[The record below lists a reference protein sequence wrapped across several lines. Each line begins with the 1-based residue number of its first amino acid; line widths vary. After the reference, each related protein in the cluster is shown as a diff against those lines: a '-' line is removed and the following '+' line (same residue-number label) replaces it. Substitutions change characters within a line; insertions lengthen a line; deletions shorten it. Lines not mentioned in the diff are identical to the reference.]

1 MIMWHFIL
9 VFTVC
14 QSTHLGVSG
23 FHWVKEQLYI
33 SYVIK
38 SHALYNFL
46 FQAPYK
52 ITARKSLTP
61 PWERN
66 LKLLQPPSVK
76 ISPKSSPRQ
85 SPQPSPKLP
94 SSPKL
99 SGSPKLPGSPN
110 EALSVKISPKS
121 SPKHSSQQ
129 STNIPSVTYSEE
141 NLEIQPLLLKISPKS
156 SPSQSPQQSPKLPM
170 SPKLEPLEL
179 LDIPLVVPP
188 TEEAITLA
196 SPETEQSSI
205 KASPKS
211 SPQISPKSSPKSPKA
226 SPRFSPNLSHTSI
239 QQSPIK
245 LEAEEVLQEI
255 DDKFLDTPPRT
266 STRRASKISV
276 LSETEAGPSSK
287 NLRNARTFDVP
298 IIKEE
303 TEDVIPEQAPLT
315 PTRTRSQ
322 RKGRELSAEPTTP
335 TRSQRK
341 ERESSTEPMTPTRS
355 MRKGREASTEPMT
368 PTRSMR
374 KGRESSTEPMTPTRS
389 SRRLKE
395 KELNVQTPPRSTRK
409 GKKGEENVAA
419 TPTRGRGRKVK
430 DEIDLQEII
439 KEESPT
445 SLKSKHFTRRG
456 KETVQESLKKLIDEK
471 NSEELMMEMAS
482 EVTTGDISAAAYLHN
497 SEKSHNVDTSEVKMR
512 RAKETVQESL
522 KKMTDENNSEELM
535 EVVSENSHAREVITG
550 DITGAADLH
559 SIEKAKDLGED
570 NLQQITKESMF
581 EVWERE
587 QKSPDDGS
595 PNRLTRIK
603 ARERASVSPAPSP
616 SHLAQTPAMLTP
628 TRMSRRLAEKENIK
642 TQTDSDDTLAKTPP
656 RVRRARKTID
666 TAQSPAVASKTT
678 DKLIT
683 PFRGRKKKEEGEGF
697 LKEPVSP
704 SRNKTVDLSNKSP
717 VKTELDL
724 EDNVK
729 TPTRGRKKKE
739 DKINETVD
747 EKSALTPTRKS
758 SRLRRDSVDEF
769 NIGDKNIT
777 IDTEFQDIDSNT
789 VTRRHSFSRS
799 DLNLERLS
807 GDSSD
812 APIGRRQSFTRSQA
826 KKEDIFNADKFERPA
841 TRRHT
846 IGISGFKID
855 SEKVET
861 VKPRTPQRGRKG
873 AHNNKIS
880 PEREPTDTVTPV
892 TTPSR
897 RGRPRKTGISPIKE
911 SIEEETDQTKVE
923 KGTPSRRGRGKKL
936 NEDVELKQGIEEET
950 DQIKDEKG
958 TPSRRGRGKK
968 SNEDVELKQDKMEAG
983 LDEAGSGDIEH
994 GSRKEK
1000 VAREEDDVKE
1010 PEPAVETKEK
1020 TTASRSKRQ
1029 KTGKDGGISPEKVV
1043 IAESFAALVQGRS
1056 IFLY

>member
-1 MIMWHFIL
+1 M
-9 VFTVC
+9 
-14 QSTHLGVSG
+14 
-23 FHWVKEQLYI
+23 
-33 SYVIK
+33 
-38 SHALYNFL
+38 
-46 FQAPYK
+46 
-52 ITARKSLTP
+52 
-61 PWERN
+61 
-66 LKLLQPPSVK
+66 K

-94 SSPKL
+94 GSPKL
-99 SGSPKLPGSPN
+99 PSSPKLPGSPN

-129 STNIPSVTYSEE
+129 SINIPSVTYSEE
-141 NLEIQPLLLKISPKS
+141 NLDFQQPLLLKISPES
-156 SPSQSPQQSPKLPM
+156 SPSQSPQQSPTLPI
-170 SPKLEPLEL
+170 SPKLEPSEL

-188 TEEAITLA
+188 TEQAITQA
-196 SPETEQSSI
+196 SAETEQSLI

-211 SPQISPKSSPKSPKA
+211 SPQISPKSSPNSPKA

-255 DDKFLDTPPRT
+255 DDKFLDSPPRT
-266 STRRASKISV
+266 STHRASKSSV
-276 LSETEAGPSSK
+276 LSETEAGPSSR
-287 NLRNARTFDVP
+287 NIRNARTFDVP

-315 PTRTRSQ
+315 PTRTRTQ
-322 RKGRELSAEPTTP
+322 RKGRELSAEPMTP

-355 MRKGREASTEPMT
+355 MRKGRESSTEPMTPTRSQRKGRESSREPMT

-395 KELNVQTPPRSTRK
+395 KELNVQTPPWSTRK

-430 DEIDLQEII
+430 DETDLQEKI

-445 SLKSKHFTRRG
+445 SLNKEVLGQSKHFTRRG

-471 NSEELMMEMAS
+471 NSEELMLEVASENSYAS
-482 EVTTGDISAAAYLHN
+482 EVITGDISAAADLHN
-497 SEKSHNVDTSEVKMR
+497 SERSHDVETSEVKTG

-522 KKMTDENNSEELM
+522 KKMIDEKNSEELM

-642 TQTDSDDTLAKTPP
+642 AQTDSDDMAQTPP

-683 PFRGRKKKEEGEGF
+683 PFRGRKKKEESEGF

-704 SRNKTVDLSNKSP
+704 SRNKIVDLSNKSP

-769 NIGDKNIT
+769 SIGDKNTI
-777 IDTEFQDIDSNT
+777 IDTEFQDIDSNK

-799 DLNLERLS
+799 DVNLERLS
-807 GDSSD
+807 SDSSD

-826 KKEDIFNADKFERPA
+826 KIEDIFNADKFERPA

-873 AHNNKIS
+873 AHKIS
-880 PEREPTDTVTPV
+880 PEREPTDIVTPV

-911 SIEEETDQTKVE
+911 SIEEETDPT
-923 KGTPSRRGRGKKL
+923 
-936 NEDVELKQGIEEET
+936 
-950 DQIKDEKG
+950 KDEKG

-968 SNEDVELKQDKMEAG
+968 SNEDVELKQGIDEETDQTKVEKGTPSRRGRGKKSNEYVELKQDKMETG
-983 LDEAGSGDIEH
+983 LDEASGGDMEH

-1000 VAREEDDVKE
+1000 VTREEDTVKE
-1010 PEPAVETKEK
+1010 SEPAVETKEK
-1020 TTASRSKRQ
+1020 TTSSRSKRQ
-1029 KTGKDGGISPEKVV
+1029 KTGKDGSMSPEKVV
-1043 IAESFAALVQGRS
+1043 IAEGFAALVQGRS
-1056 IFLY
+1056 IFLCHEIWASSQENLS

>member
-1 MIMWHFIL
+1 M
-9 VFTVC
+9 
-14 QSTHLGVSG
+14 
-23 FHWVKEQLYI
+23 
-33 SYVIK
+33 
-38 SHALYNFL
+38 
-46 FQAPYK
+46 
-52 ITARKSLTP
+52 
-61 PWERN
+61 
-66 LKLLQPPSVK
+66 K
-76 ISPKSSPRQ
+76 ISPNASPRQ
-85 SPQPSPKLP
+85 SPQPSPKL
-94 SSPKL
+94 S
-99 SGSPKLPGSPN
+99 GSPN

-121 SPKHSSQQ
+121 SPKHSAQQ
-129 STNIPSVTYSEE
+129 STNIPSVTPEE
-141 NLEIQPLLLKISPKS
+141 KLDIEPLLLKISPKS
-156 SPSQSPQQSPKLPM
+156 SPSQSPQQSPKISI
-170 SPKLEPLEL
+170 SPKLEPSEL

-188 TEEAITLA
+188 TEQTIIQA
-196 SPETEQSSI
+196 SSETEQSSI

-226 SPRFSPNLSHTSI
+226 SPRFSPSLSHTSI

-266 STRRASKISV
+266 STHRASKSSV
-276 LSETEAGPSSK
+276 LSETEAGPSLK
-287 NLRNARTFDVP
+287 NIRNARTFDVP

-303 TEDVIPEQAPLT
+303 TEEIIPEQAPLT

-322 RKGRELSAEPTTP
+322 RKGRESAEPMTP

-355 MRKGREASTEPMT
+355 IRKERESSIEPMT

-430 DEIDLQEII
+430 DEIGLQEKI
-439 KEESPT
+439 KEESPA
-445 SLKSKHFTRRG
+445 SLNKEVLDQSKHFTRRG

-471 NSEELMMEMAS
+471 NSEESMLEVASENPNAS
-482 EVTTGDISAAAYLHN
+482 EVMTSDISAAADLHN
-497 SEKSHNVDTSEVKMR
+497 SEKSHDVDTSEIKMQ

-522 KKMTDENNSEELM
+522 KKMIDENNSEELM
-535 EVVSENSHAREVITG
+535 EVVSESSHAREVITG
-550 DITGAADLH
+550 DISGAADLH
-559 SIEKAKDLGED
+559 SIEKAIELGED
-570 NLQQITKESMF
+570 NLQQINEETAF
-581 EVWERE
+581 EIWERE

-603 ARERASVSPAPSP
+603 ARDRVSVSPAPSS
-616 SHLAQTPAMLTP
+616 SHLAQTAAMLTP
-628 TRMSRRLAEKENIK
+628 TRMSRRLAEKENLK
-642 TQTDSDDTLAKTPP
+642 TQTDSDDTLAQTPP

-683 PFRGRKKKEEGEGF
+683 PFRGRKKKEESDGF
-697 LKEPVSP
+697 VKEPVSP
-704 SRNKTVDLSNKSP
+704 SRNKTIDLSNKSP

-739 DKINETVD
+739 DKITETVD

-769 NIGDKNIT
+769 SIGDTNTT
-777 IDTEFQDIDSNT
+777 IDTEFHDIDSNI

-799 DLNLERLS
+799 DVNLERLS
-807 GDSSD
+807 SDSSD

-846 IGISGFKID
+846 IGTSGFKID

-873 AHNNKIS
+873 AHKVS
-880 PEREPTDTVTPV
+880 PEREPTDIVTPV

-911 SIEEETDQTKVE
+911 TIEEETDQTKDE
-923 KGTPSRRGRGKKL
+923 KGTPSRRGRGKKS
-936 NEDVELKQGIEEET
+936 NEDKELKQGIEEET

-968 SNEDVELKQDKMEAG
+968 SNEDLELKQQDKMETG
-983 LDEAGSGDIEH
+983 LEEAGGGDLEH
-994 GSRKEK
+994 GSRKER
-1000 VAREEDDVKE
+1000 VAREEEDVKE
-1010 PEPAVETKEK
+1010 SEPAVETKEK
-1020 TTASRSKRQ
+1020 TTSSRSKRQ
-1029 KTGKDGGISPEKVV
+1029 KTGKDGSTSPEKVV
-1043 IAESFAALVQGRS
+1043 IAEGFAALVQGRS
-1056 IFLY
+1056 IFLCHICSDI

>member
-1 MIMWHFIL
+1 MNFRP
-9 VFTVC
+9 C
-14 QSTHLGVSG
+14 
-23 FHWVKEQLYI
+23 
-33 SYVIK
+33 
-38 SHALYNFL
+38 FL

-66 LKLLQPPSVK
+66 LKLLKPSTVK

-94 SSPKL
+94 
-99 SGSPKLPGSPN
+99 GSPN
-110 EALSVKISPKS
+110 EAISVKISPKS
-121 SPKHSSQQ
+121 SPEHSSQQ
-129 STNIPSVTYSEE
+129 STSIPIVTPSEE
-141 NLEIQPLLLKISPKS
+141 HFEFQQPLLLKISPKS
-156 SPSQSPQQSPKLPM
+156 SPSQSPQQSPKLPI
-170 SPKLEPLEL
+170 SPKLKPSEL

-188 TEEAITLA
+188 TEQAITQA
-196 SPETEQSSI
+196 SLETEQSSI

-211 SPQISPKSSPKSPKA
+211 SPQISPKSLPKSPKA
-226 SPRFSPNLSHTSI
+226 SPNLSHTSI

-266 STRRASKISV
+266 STRRAGKSSV

-287 NLRNARTFDVP
+287 NIRNARTFDVP

-303 TEDVIPEQAPLT
+303 TEVVIPEQAPLT
-315 PTRTRSQ
+315 PTRTRTQ
-322 RKGRELSAEPTTP
+322 RKGRELSAEPMTP

-341 ERESSTEPMTPTRS
+341 ERELSTEPMTPTRS
-355 MRKGREASTEPMT
+355 MRKGRESSTEPMT

-409 GKKGEENVAA
+409 GKKGEDTVAA

-471 NSEELMMEMAS
+471 NTEELMLEVGSENSHAS
-482 EVTTGDISAAAYLHN
+482 EVISGDISGAADQHK
-497 SEKSHNVDTSEVKMR
+497 SEKSHDVDTSELKTP

-522 KKMTDENNSEELM
+522 KKLIDKNNSEELM
-535 EVVSENSHAREVITG
+535 EVVSENSHTSEVITG
-550 DITGAADLH
+550 DVSGAADLH

-570 NLQQITKESMF
+570 NLQQITEESMF
-581 EVWERE
+581 EIWERE

-616 SHLAQTPAMLTP
+616 SRLSQTAAMLTP
-628 TRMSRRLAEKENIK
+628 TRMSRRLAEKENLK

-683 PFRGRKKKEEGEGF
+683 PFRGRKKKEENEGF
-697 LKEPVSP
+697 GKEPVSP
-704 SRNKTVDLSNKSP
+704 FRNKTVDLSNKSP

-724 EDNVK
+724 EDTVK

-769 NIGDKNIT
+769 NIGDKNT
-777 IDTEFQDIDSNT
+777 SIDTVFQDIASNI

-799 DLNLERLS
+799 DVNLERLS
-807 GDSSD
+807 SDSSD

-826 KKEDIFNADKFERPA
+826 KKEDIFNADNFERPA

-855 SEKVET
+855 SEKAET

-880 PEREPTDTVTPV
+880 PEREPTDIVTPV

-911 SIEEETDQTKVE
+911 SV
-923 KGTPSRRGRGKKL
+923 
-936 NEDVELKQGIEEET
+936 EEET
-950 DQIKDEKG
+950 DQIKGEKG

-968 SNEDVELKQDKMEAG
+968 SNEDVELKQGIEEETDQTKVEKGTPSRRGRGRKSNEDVELKQDKMGAG
-983 LDEAGSGDIEH
+983 LDEASGGDTEH

-1010 PEPAVETKEK
+1010 SEPAIETKEK
-1020 TTASRSKRQ
+1020 STSASRSKRQ
-1029 KTGKDGGISPEKVV
+1029 KTGKDGSMSPEKVV

-1056 IFLY
+1056 IFLCHICSDIYSNSHCTV

>member
-1 MIMWHFIL
+1 M
-9 VFTVC
+9 
-14 QSTHLGVSG
+14 
-23 FHWVKEQLYI
+23 
-33 SYVIK
+33 
-38 SHALYNFL
+38 
-46 FQAPYK
+46 
-52 ITARKSLTP
+52 
-61 PWERN
+61 
-66 LKLLQPPSVK
+66 K
-76 ISPKSSPRQ
+76 ISPKSSPRP
-85 SPQPSPKLP
+85 SPQP
-94 SSPKL
+94 
-99 SGSPKLPGSPN
+99 SPKLPGSPN
-110 EALSVKISPKS
+110 ESLSVKISPKS

-141 NLEIQPLLLKISPKS
+141 NLEFQQPLLLKISPKS
-156 SPSQSPQQSPKLPM
+156 SPSQSPQQSPKLPI
-170 SPKLEPLEL
+170 SPKLEPSEL

-188 TEEAITLA
+188 TEQAITQ
-196 SPETEQSSI
+196 SSVETEQSLI
-205 KASPKS
+205 KASPKL

-266 STRRASKISV
+266 STWRASKISV

-287 NLRNARTFDVP
+287 NIRNARTFDVP

-322 RKGRELSAEPTTP
+322 RKGRELSAEPMTP

-341 ERESSTEPMTPTRS
+341 EREASTEPMTPTRSQRKGRESSTEPMTPTRS
-355 MRKGREASTEPMT
+355 MRKGREA
-368 PTRSMR
+368 
-374 KGRESSTEPMTPTRS
+374 STEPMTPTRS

-430 DEIDLQEII
+430 DETDLQEII

-471 NSEELMMEMAS
+471 NSEELMLEAAS
-482 EVTTGDISAAAYLHN
+482 ENSCASDVMTGDSSVAADLHN
-497 SEKSHNVDTSEVKMR
+497 SEKSHDVDTSEVKTG

-522 KKMTDENNSEELM
+522 KKMIDENNSEELM

-550 DITGAADLH
+550 DVSGAADLH
-559 SIEKAKDLGED
+559 SIEKAKELGEH
-570 NLQQITKESMF
+570 NLQQITEESMF
-581 EVWERE
+581 EIWERE

-616 SHLAQTPAMLTP
+616 SLLAQTAAMLTP
-628 TRMSRRLAEKENIK
+628 TRVSRRLAEKENLK

-683 PFRGRKKKEEGEGF
+683 PFRGRKKKEESEGF
-697 LKEPVSP
+697 VKEAVSP

-724 EDNVK
+724 EDTVK

-739 DKINETVD
+739 EKINEKVD

-769 NIGDKNIT
+769 SMGDKST
-777 IDTEFQDIDSNT
+777 IIDNEFQDIDSNK

-799 DLNLERLS
+799 DVNLERLS
-807 GDSSD
+807 SDSSD
-812 APIGRRQSFTRSQA
+812 TPIGRRQSFTRSQA

-873 AHNNKIS
+873 AHKIS
-880 PEREPTDTVTPV
+880 PEREPTDIVTPV

-911 SIEEETDQTKVE
+911 SIEEETVETKD
-923 KGTPSRRGRGKKL
+923 K
-936 NEDVELKQGIEEET
+936 
-950 DQIKDEKG
+950 KG

-968 SNEDVELKQDKMEAG
+968 SNEDVELKQGIEEETAQTKDEKGTPSRKGRGKKSNEDVELKQDKMETG
-983 LDEAGSGDIEH
+983 LEEAGGSDIEH
-994 GSRKEK
+994 GTRKEK
-1000 VAREEDDVKE
+1000 VAREEEDVKE
-1010 PEPAVETKEK
+1010 PEFAVETKEK

-1029 KTGKDGGISPEKVV
+1029 KTGKDDSISPEKVV
-1043 IAESFAALVQGRS
+1043 IAESFAALVQGKS
-1056 IFLY
+1056 IFL